1 MKQLLIAFLAVV
13 IVIIAA
19 TTSSCKHEITTTN
32 AVIPIDT
39 TKKDTTKTTG
49 GTGTVV
55 VVDKGDTT
63 GWKCSADTIYFL
75 DVLPIFIS
83 ACAGSGCHDA
93 ATKAKNY
100 QLTDYANII
109 KRGVVAG
116 NANNSTVYAEIANGS
131 MPPRSSGI
139 VMTAAQKALIANW
152 INKGAKNYVCN
163 ANYGKCDTTTAV
175 SFASF
180 VKPIMENR
188 CQGCHSGT
196 LPSGNL
202 SLTTYAQI
210 KASAITPAF
219 MGSMRRAAGFSFMPK
234 GGTSLTAC
242 ELNKL
247 EAWIK
252 RGALNN

>member
-1 MKQLLIAFLAVV
+1 MKKLLISFLAVI
-13 IVIIAA
+13 IVVIAA
-19 TTSSCKHEITTTN
+19 TTTACKHQPIITNDVT
-32 AVIPIDT
+32 PIDT

-49 GTGTVV
+49 GGVV

-63 GWKCSADTIYFL
+63 GWTCSPDTIYFA
-75 DVLPIFIS
+75 DVLPIFVS

-93 ATKAKNY
+93 ATRAKSY
-100 QLTDYANII
+100 QLTSYATVLQ
-109 KRGVVAG
+109 RGIVAG

-163 ANYGKCDTTTAV
+163 ANFGKCDTTTAV
-175 SFASF
+175 SFATF

-196 LPSGNL
+196 IPSGNL
-202 SLTTYAQI
+202 ALTNYAQI
-210 KASAITPAF
+210 KASALTPAF
-219 MGSMRRAAGFSFMPK
+219 MGSMRKLAAYSFMPK
-234 GGTSLTAC
+234 GGTQLSAC
-242 ELNKL
+242 ELNKI
-247 EAWIK
+247 ESWIK
-252 RGALNN
+252 RGSPNN

>member
-1 MKQLLIAFLAVV
+1 MKNLLLAFIALIIVV
-13 IVIIAA
+13 TVSL
-19 TTSSCKHEITTTN
+19 TTACKHQPINTGDV
-32 AVIPIDT
+32 APIDT
-39 TKKDTTKTTG
+39 TKKDTTKNNG
-49 GTGTVV
+49 GGGV

-63 GWKCSADTIYFL
+63 GWVCSADTIYFQ

-93 ATKAKNY
+93 ATKAKSY
-100 QLTDYANII
+100 QLTDYTNIL
-109 KRGVVAG
+109 KRGLVAG
-116 NANNSTVYAEIANGS
+116 NANNSAIYKEIANGS
-131 MPPRSSGI
+131 MPPRSSGV

-175 SFASF
+175 SFANF

-196 LPSGNL
+196 IPSGNL
-202 SLTTYAQI
+202 NLTNYAQI
-210 KASAITPAF
+210 KASAQTPAF
-219 MGSMRRAAGFSFMPK
+219 MGSMRRLTGYSFMPK
-234 GGTSLTAC
+234 GGTALTAC

-247 EAWIK
+247 DAWIK

>member
-1 MKQLLIAFLAVV
+1 MKKLLIAFLAVI
-13 IVIIAA
+13 IVVVAA
-19 TTSSCKHEITTTN
+19 TTTACKHQPTINTDVT
-32 AVIPIDT
+32 PIDT

-49 GTGTVV
+49 GGGV

-63 GWKCSADTIYFL
+63 GWACSADTIYFA
-75 DVLPIFIS
+75 DVLPVLIS

-100 QLTDYANII
+100 NLTSYTNVMQ
-109 KRGVVAG
+109 RGIVAG
-116 NANNSTVYAEIANGS
+116 NANSSKLYTEIANGA

-175 SFASF
+175 SFANF

-196 LPSGNL
+196 IPSGNL
-202 SLTTYAQI
+202 ALTTHAQI
-210 KASAITPAF
+210 KASALTPAF
-219 MGSMRRAAGFSFMPK
+219 MGSMRRATGYSFMPK

-242 ELNKL
+242 ELNKIDS
-247 EAWIK
+247 WIK
-252 RGALNN
+252 RGAPNN

>member
-1 MKQLLIAFLAVV
+1 MKKLFIVFLAVI
-13 IVIIAA
+13 IVAIAA
-19 TTSSCKHEITTTN
+19 TTTACKHQRMSTN
-32 AVIPIDT
+32 DVIPVDT

-49 GTGTVV
+49 GGVT

-63 GWKCSADTIYFL
+63 GWQCSPDTIYFA

-93 ATKAKNY
+93 ATKAKSY
-100 QLTDYANII
+100 QLTTYTTILS
-109 KRGVVAG
+109 RGIVKG
-116 NANNSTVYAEIANGS
+116 NANSSTVYAEIANGS

-152 INKGAKNYVCN
+152 INKGANNYVCN
-163 ANYGKCDTTTAV
+163 ANYGKCDTTTAL
-175 SFASF
+175 SFATF
-180 VKPIMENR
+180 VKPIIENR

-196 LPSGNL
+196 IPSGNL

-210 KASAITPAF
+210 KASAQTPAF
-219 MGSMRRAAGFSFMPK
+219 MGSMRKAVGYSFMPK
-234 GGTSLTAC
+234 GGVSLSAC
-242 ELNKL
+242 ELNKM

>member
-1 MKQLLIAFLAVV
+1 MKQLFIAFIAVIFV
-13 IVIIAA
+13 AIAA
-19 TTSSCKHEITTTN
+19 TTTISCKHQPFPADVT
-32 AVIPIDT
+32 PIDT

-49 GTGTVV
+49 GGVV

-63 GWKCSADTIYFL
+63 GWACSTDTIYFA

-93 ATKAKNY
+93 ATKAKSY
-100 QLTDYANII
+100 QLTSYATVLS
-109 KRGVVAG
+109 RGIVAG
-116 NANNSTVYAEIANGS
+116 NANSSKVYTEIANGA

-175 SFASF
+175 SFATF

-196 LPSGNL
+196 IPSGNI
-202 SLTTYAQI
+202 SLTTHAQI
-210 KASAITPAF
+210 KAAALKSSF
-219 MGSMRRAAGFSFMPK
+219 MGSMRRVTGFSFMPK
-234 GGTSLTAC
+234 GGTSLTNC
-242 ELNKL
+242 ELNKID
-247 EAWIK
+247 AWIK

>member
-1 MKQLLIAFLAVV
+1 MKNLLLSLLTLIIVV
-13 IVIIAA
+13 TVSL
-19 TTSSCKHEITTTN
+19 TTACKHQPLNTGD
-32 AVIPIDT
+32 VVPIDT
-39 TKKDTTKTTG
+39 TKKDTVKNNG
-49 GTGTVV
+49 GGVV

-63 GWKCSADTIYFL
+63 GWVCSLDTIYFQ

-93 ATKAKNY
+93 ATKAKSY
-100 QLTDYANII
+100 QLTDYTNIL
-109 KRGVVAG
+109 KRGLVAG
-116 NANNSTVYAEIANGS
+116 NANSSAIYTTIANGS

-152 INKGAKNYVCN
+152 INKSAKNYVCN

-175 SFASF
+175 SFTSF

-196 LPSGNL
+196 IPSGNL
-202 SLTTYAQI
+202 SLTNYAQI
-210 KASAITPAF
+210 KASAQTPAF
-219 MGSMRRAAGFSFMPK
+219 MGSMRKLTAYSFMPK
-234 GGTSLTAC
+234 GGTALTAC
-242 ELNKL
+242 ELNKID
-247 EAWIK
+247 AWIK

>member
-1 MKQLLIAFLAVV
+1 MKNLLLSFIALAFVV
-13 IVIIAA
+13 TASL
-19 TTSSCKHEITTTN
+19 TTSCKHQPVTTSD
-32 AVIPIDT
+32 VVPIDT
-39 TKKDTTKTTG
+39 TKKDTTKNNG
-49 GTGTVV
+49 GGVV

-63 GWKCSADTIYFL
+63 GWVCSPDTIYFQ

-83 ACAGSGCHDA
+83 SCAGSGCHDA
-93 ATKAKNY
+93 ATKAKSY
-100 QLTDYANII
+100 QLTSYTTILS
-109 KRGVVAG
+109 RGLVAG
-116 NANNSTVYAEIANGS
+116 NANNSAIYKEIANGT

-175 SFASF
+175 SFANF

-196 LPSGNL
+196 IPSGNL
-202 SLTTYAQI
+202 NLTTYAQI
-210 KASAITPAF
+210 KASALTPAF
-219 MGSMRRAAGFSFMPK
+219 MGSMRRQTGYSFMPK
-234 GGTSLTAC
+234 GGIALTAC

-247 EAWIK
+247 DAWIK
-252 RGALNN
+252 RGAPNN